1 MIVVVGVIGRLRDRG
16 ARFLTARKTSLVP
29 VANPGVR
36 TELQTIEGWRERELR
51 RAGFAPPLAAAVA
64 REGGY
69 DLHALLD
76 LVGRG
81 CAPELA
87 VRILAPLDGPPEPAA

>member
-1 MIVVVGVIGRLRDRG
+1 MIVLVGVIARLRVRLP
-16 ARFLTARKTSLVP
+16 RFLTAGKTSPVA

-51 RAGFAPPLAAAVA
+51 RAGFAPELAASVA
-64 REGGY
+64 REGEY